1 MNLPFGWTKDY
12 ALEWLYQKHIELTKE
27 AEKLRDEVELL
38 KQQKADRRGRKPGKP
53 LSGDSGPP
61 IA

>member
-1 MNLPFGWTKDY
+1 MSLPYGWTKEY
-12 ALEWLYQKHIELTKE
+12 ALEWLVREHIKLTEE

-38 KQQKADRRGRKPGKP
+38 KQQKADRRGRKSKP

>member
-38 KQQKADRRGRKPGKP
+38 KQQKADRRGRKSKP